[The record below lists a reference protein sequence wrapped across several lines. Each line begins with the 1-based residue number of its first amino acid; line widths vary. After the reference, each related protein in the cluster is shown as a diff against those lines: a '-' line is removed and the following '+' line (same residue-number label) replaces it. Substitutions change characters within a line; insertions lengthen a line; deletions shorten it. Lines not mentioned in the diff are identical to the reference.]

1 MYSLI
6 KLHKIPNAS
15 FFCIRKF
22 GLSHVCL
29 SDEWFTRCLDEEPF
43 LDVWPYSGAH
53 RSIVN
58 RYLSSGCIA
67 FSGWLSFI
75 PLLALLQPKRGYE
88 YFKNIAT
95 NKHIK
100 AWCIILWVAIL
111 RALNLG
117 DKAH

>member
-1 MYSLI
+1 M
-6 KLHKIPNAS
+6 PP

-22 GLSHVCL
+22 SLSHVCL

-67 FSGWLSFI
+67 FSGRLPFR
-75 PLLALLQPKRGYE
+75 PLLALLQRKRGYE
-88 YFKNIAT
+88 YFKNMAT
-95 NKHIK
+95 NQRGVYYHS
-100 AWCIILWVAIL
+100 CLRVAIL

-117 DKAH
+117 DKGH